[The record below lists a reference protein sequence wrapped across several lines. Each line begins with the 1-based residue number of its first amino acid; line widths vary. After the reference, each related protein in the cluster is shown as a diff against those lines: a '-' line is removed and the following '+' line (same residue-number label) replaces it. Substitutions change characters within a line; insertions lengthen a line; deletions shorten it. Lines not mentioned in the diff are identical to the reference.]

1 MSDKYAKYI
10 EKDPAL
16 ARRFQSIYVPEPS
29 AEYTAIKSAVHLTGR
44 YLTDKKFPDKAI
56 DLLDESMSQIRNRRE
71 RKPAKLLEV
80 EKELNGLLVE
90 KDTKTSTAMVVG
102 RRVPNI
108 AVEECIEFC
117 NKVVAPIDGVVTVA
131 PTSSEHST
139 QRSAQESEYLI
150 QDRIA
155 ELTAQRDSL
164 TAAWSARNASVL
176 ALFETRT
183 VLLDCVEKLRA
194 QRRNNIPDVDDFL
207 KRRIEQKENEI
218 DVICEKIIANSVQFA
233 SADSAGVPQL
243 TTSKTDHTNAG
254 AAAVA
259 QREARMKLAL
269 ESAQSLVTETE
280 LAGVISQSTGIPV
293 NSMLG
298 DSEKAKLL
306 HMEEELAR
314 GLVGQDEAIAV
325 ISKCIRLS
333 RAGLRYHDRPLGVF
347 LMIGPT
353 GVGKTELAK
362 SLAEFLFSDP
372 HNSLLRIDMSEYM
385 ERFSVSR
392 LIGAPPGY
400 VGYDEGGV
408 LTESIRRRPY
418 QVILL
423 DEFEKAHRD
432 VGNLLLQVFDEGRLS
447 DSQGHAVDYR
457 NTVILLTSNLGSDQL
472 AQLANTPADGDD
484 PEEMQEAL

>member
-1 MSDKYAKYI
+1 MKEVEQANDKIILFIDELHVMVGAGGSEGAIDASNILKPSLARGKLHCLGATTSDEYAKYI

-16 ARRFQSIYVPEPS
+16 ARRFQSVYVPEPS
-29 AEYTAIKSAVHLTGR
+29 AEHTVQILQGLRDKYEIHHRVLVPDEAIKSAVHLTGR

-56 DLLDESMSQIRNRRE
+56 DLLDESMSKIRNRRE

-90 KDTKTSTAMVVG
+90 KDSKTSTAMMVG

-117 NKVVAPIDGVVTVA
+117 NKVVAPTDGVVTVA

-139 QRSAQESEYLI
+139 RRSAQESEYLI

-183 VLLDCVEKLRA
+183 VLLDCVEKLRT

-218 DVICEKIIANSVQFA
+218 DVICEKIIANSAQFA
-233 SADSAGVPQL
+233 SADSSAGVPQL
-243 TTSKTDHTNAG
+243 TICKADHTNG
-254 AAAVA
+254 ASAVA

-298 DSEKAKLL
+298 DSEK
-306 HMEEELAR
+306 
-314 GLVGQDEAIAV
+314 V
-325 ISKCIRLS
+325 S
-333 RAGLRYHDRPLGVF
+333 F
-347 LMIGPT
+347 LC
-353 GVGKTELAK
+353 
-362 SLAEFLFSDP
+362 
-372 HNSLLRIDMSEYM
+372 RC
-385 ERFSVSR
+385 
-392 LIGAPPGY
+392 
-400 VGYDEGGV
+400 
-408 LTESIRRRPY
+408 
-418 QVILL
+418 
-423 DEFEKAHRD
+423 D
-432 VGNLLLQVFDEGRLS
+432 V
-447 DSQGHAVDYR
+447 YC
-457 NTVILLTSNLGSDQL
+457 
-472 AQLANTPADGDD
+472 
-484 PEEMQEAL
+484 